1 MNWHIKK
8 LTYVN
13 YFYPSSLD
21 ICGEMVRLGWNS
33 LPNLNALA
41 YHTKALLNLKKFYK
55 IGHSWALNSEQG
67 ILSSG
72 KVEYKLDQQIQE
84 GDIIVSQLGSF

>member
-8 LTYVN
+8 QTYVN

-21 ICGEMVRLGWNS
+21 ICGEMVRVGWNS
-33 LPNLNALA
+33 LPNLNALPYLA
-41 YHTKALLNLKKFYK
+41 KALLNPKKVCK

-72 KVEYKLDQQIQE
+72 NVEYKLDQQIQE
-84 GDIIVSQLGSF
+84 GDIIVRQL